1 MQIIVVKNVLKKI
14 DQFMKKNAIIF
25 QEDVLEV
32 SEVILVEWS

>member
-1 MQIIVVKNVLKKI
+1 MQIIVVKNALKKI

-32 SEVILVEWS
+32 SEVILVE